1 MKKILGSGNATLII
15 SNDQIHDIIKIVK
28 SLKDSGLL
36 LKGVTETVQ
45 NEVKEQKGGFLS
57 MLLGTLGA
65 SLLGNLL
72 TGKGIYRA
80 GKGKG
85 VVRAGYGNNNKM
97 DF

>member
-1 MKKILGSGNATLII
+1 MTLII
-15 SNDQIHDIIKIVK
+15 SNEEINDIMKIVQA
-28 SLKDSGLL
+28 LEDSNIS
-36 LKGVTETVQ
+36 LKGVTKTVQ

-85 VVRAGYGNNNKM
+85 INRAGEGIVRAGYGNNKM